1 VPTPI
6 LSAYDPEA
14 LTRAVDILKRGG
26 LVVIPTETVYGL
38 AADATNPDAVA
49 RIFAAKGRPRF
60 NPLIAHVVGL
70 SAARREAQLSDIAV
84 SLIKNFWPGPLTL
97 VAPRN
102 TGGTVCDL
110 ACAGLDTIAV
120 RAPAHEG
127 ARVLLTM
134 LPFPL
139 AAPSANVSGHVSP
152 TTAQHAADELADK
165 VDLILDGGPCFVGLE
180 STIVAVAPDAPLTLL
195 RAGGIPAED
204 IEKLIGPLARA
215 APGDKV
221 AAPGMTER
229 HYAPR
234 AKLRLNAA
242 TPKPGEVFLAFGAM
256 TGHANLSEDADL
268 SEAAARL
275 YALLRTL
282 DATGAE
288 GIAVAPVPETGLG
301 EAINDRLRRAAQ
313 GR

>member
-1 VPTPI
+1 MPAPI
-6 LSAYDPEA
+6 LSAYDPAA
-14 LTRAVDILKRGG
+14 LTRAADALKAGG

-38 AADATNPDAVA
+38 AADATNADAVA

-70 SAARREAQLSDIAV
+70 GAARREAQLSDTAI

-102 TGGTVCDL
+102 ETGSVCDL

-152 TTAQHAADELADK
+152 TTAQHAAEELGDK
-165 VDLILDGGPCFVGLE
+165 ADLILDGGPCFVGLE
-180 STIVAVAPDAPLTLL
+180 STIVAVTGAPTLL

-204 IEKLIGPLARA
+204 IERLTGPLVRA

-221 AAPGMTER
+221 SAPGMTER

-234 AKLRLNAA
+234 AKLRLNAM

-256 TGHANLSEDADL
+256 SGHANLSEDSDL

-275 YALLRTL
+275 YALLRSL

-288 GIAVAPVPETGLG
+288 GIAVAPVPEAGLG
-301 EAINDRLRRAAQ
+301 EAINDRLRRAAM